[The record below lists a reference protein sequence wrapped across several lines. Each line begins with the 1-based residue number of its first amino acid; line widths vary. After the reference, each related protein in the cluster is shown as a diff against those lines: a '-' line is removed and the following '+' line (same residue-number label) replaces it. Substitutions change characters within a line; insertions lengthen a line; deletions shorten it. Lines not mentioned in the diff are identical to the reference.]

1 MFCRFK
7 NLCVV
12 LRDFF
17 MNIYLNF
24 TIKKDS
30 EYKPL
35 FEKDNKIER
44 TIVME
49 F

>member
-1 MFCRFK
+1 MFCGLK

-24 TIKKDS
+24 TIVKDS

-35 FEKDNKIER
+35 FEKDNKMDR
-44 TIVME
+44 TIITE